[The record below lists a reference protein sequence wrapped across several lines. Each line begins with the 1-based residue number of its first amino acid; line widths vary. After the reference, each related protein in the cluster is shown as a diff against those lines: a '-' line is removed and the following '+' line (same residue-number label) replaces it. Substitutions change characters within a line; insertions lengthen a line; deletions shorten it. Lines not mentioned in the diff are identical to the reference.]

1 MHEFLRYTGH
11 AEAYGRQIHQQA
23 AGTQLDLG
31 VQAQA
36 VLQEIPLQVQAA
48 GRLALQQDQGECG
61 DLLQGVDVFKVA
73 GIFCAGHED
82 GVGIKAGVDVQ
93 RRGIRRCAGKGDVHL
108 AGAQQAQDLVAAAG
122 HDLDVDGGVLLV
134 EAVQVGQQELTGDGV
149 AGTDDELAHLQLTG
163 LGQLFLAGLQ
173 QPHRAADVL
182 IQHLALRRQGNAPG
196 IAGKQTGL
204 QVVLQLLDGLAHGGL
219 GDIQCLG
226 CGGDIAHLG
235 HLFEYAVQLQLDRH
249 EKRLLLG
256 K

>member
-1 MHEFLRYTGH
+1 M
-11 AEAYGRQIHQQA
+11 
-23 AGTQLDLG
+23 
-31 VQAQA
+31 
-36 VLQEIPLQVQAA
+36 
-48 GRLALQQDQGECG
+48 
-61 DLLQGVDVFKVA
+61 
-73 GIFCAGHED
+73 
-82 GVGIKAGVDVQ
+82 
-93 RRGIRRCAGKGDVHL
+93 
-108 AGAQQAQDLVAAAG
+108 
-122 HDLDVDGGVLLV
+122 LLV

-149 AGTDDELAHLQLTG
+149 AGADDELAHLQLTG

-173 QPHRAADVL
+173 QAHCAADVL
-182 IQHLALRRQGNAPG
+182 IQHLSLRCQGNAPG